1 MSSIRQAWTVA
12 AYNFRQWKKNPRIVV
27 TFALAFILCFLLSNK
42 AVQFSKEQGTIMP
55 VSYTH
60 LTLPTTSRV

>member
-1 MSSIRQAWTVA
+1 MRSSSVSPYDLQDWAKRAGFELTEETL
-12 AYNFRQWKKNPRIVV
+12 PP
-27 TFALAFILCFLLSNK
+27 LAGYLGLL
-42 AVQFSKEQGTIMP
+42 MP